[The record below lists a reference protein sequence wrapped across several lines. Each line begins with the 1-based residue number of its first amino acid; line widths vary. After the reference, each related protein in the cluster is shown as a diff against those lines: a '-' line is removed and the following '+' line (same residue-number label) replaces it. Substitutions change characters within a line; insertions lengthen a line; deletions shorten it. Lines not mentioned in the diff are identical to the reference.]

1 MKQTTV
7 PTIVST
13 VAILAALVPVT
24 LSVKASCQL
33 TCGSDITTGSCGTAT
48 NNWKVGCER
57 DGSTYTQVSNRI
69 SKCYGNLGCSDAGS
83 IAACNLAVTIV
94 NGSCGGCTAA
104 LVDCDDEKKCFPA
117 NATVLLHDGSHKTMA
132 ELQVGDTVH
141 VGRGA
146 FSQVFMFSHRIAAA
160 DSKSLFVSIT
170 ATPDS
175 AETSSAKPSSQGP
188 LLLSADHYLYANDAL
203 VAASTVKVGDQLESG
218 SGAPLRVTHVERVW
232 GSGLYNPHTMT
243 GDIVVDDIKTSCYT
257 TAVHPTL
264 AHAALWPVRTLYS
277 AGVDIVNHAFDN
289 GSELIASV
297 MPDGPKRIQA

>member
-1 MKQTTV
+1 
-7 PTIVST
+7 
-13 VAILAALVPVT
+13 VAILAALVPVASST
-24 LSVKASCQL
+24 ASCQI
-33 TCGSDITTGSCGTAT
+33 TCTNDITTGSCGTAVT
-48 NNWKVGCER
+48 NWKVVGC
-57 DGSTYTQVSNRI
+57 DLNGATYTQVSNRI
-69 SKCYGNLGCSDAGS
+69 AKCNGNLGCSDAGS
-83 IAACNLAVTIV
+83 ISACNGVATSLSG
-94 NGSCGGCTAA
+94 NCGGCTAA

-117 NATVLLHDGSHKTMA
+117 NATVLLHDGSRKTMA

-160 DSKSLFVSIT
+160 DSKTLFVSIT

-175 AETSSAKPSSQGP
+175 AETSPAKPSSQGP